1 MKHIKK
7 SNQLIFYILKIN
19 VLDKD
24 GKMYRLLDIVV
35 KNWQIM
41 HDFCCFYLS
50 WVTFRLLGDL

>member
-19 VLDKD
+19 VLDMD
-24 GKMYRLLDIVV
+24 GKMYGLLDIVV

-41 HDFCCFYLS
+41 HDCCYFYLR